1 MYKNLLEFRPC
12 YNCDS
17 RDICFLR
24 RIPMN
29 HYSEYVQDFVINIP
43 QSIFR
48 YQKNAKQWYANYQ
61 AIQEQLV
68 QYYDI
73 NDCGLSGNEKNYL
86 TIEEQKISDRQR
98 IKELFKQFLDV
109 AAKST
114 EDTNPEISILF
125 DEIGLVLASDYLE
138 AVSKIFSMFKTLEK
152 AKCNFRR

>member
-1 MYKNLLEFRPC
+1 M
-12 YNCDS
+12 
-17 RDICFLR
+17 
-24 RIPMN
+24 
-29 HYSEYVQDFVINIP
+29 
-43 QSIFR
+43 
-48 YQKNAKQWYANYQ
+48 
-61 AIQEQLV
+61 

>member
-1 MYKNLLEFRPC
+1 
-12 YNCDS
+12 
-17 RDICFLR
+17 
-24 RIPMN
+24 MN